1 MPKKFD
7 VYFAIGFPFRVL
19 QGVSQSDLDA
29 FCENRGYKVVR
40 VEQIGAFYH
49 DAFIK

>member
-7 VYFAIGFPFRVL
+7 VYSAVGFPFRLL

-29 FCENRGYKVVR
+29 FCEKRGYKIVR
-40 VEQIGAFYH
+40 VEQTGKFYH
-49 DAFIK
+49 DAFVK